1 MSSQLRGSGLLTKQH
16 RTANPHLFYR
26 VFYLCEPCMRI
37 PDVAVATKQEYCSL
51 HCSFEASRPRSGKAR
66 NNQTPESNTM
76 RRYQSFRAAFFTV
89 LTASSSG
96 FSPISSGQQSSLLV
110 ASNRQPSSSSCLTQ
124 LSATEQ
130 VRDAPSSATDTKVPA
145 IDEYAL
151 DELNKCTS
159 GTAARKVLEKALL
172 SSNAAIDNDD
182 NAPSNRLYA
191 SLSIPRGASER
202 SLSDA
207 DLAIQTGIRNS
218 KYSVMELIELNGDR
232 DADRA
237 ALSLLC
243 VTVGSMVSALAANQN
258 LPGPDIVR
266 FVVVWLLSF
275 APLAFVG
282 TGIAAPA
289 ELQAVLVRIQREL
302 LPTYRRRMLQ
312 HEAGH
317 FLLGHLLGLPIKGY
331 RANAVKNAV
340 EFYPLSDE
348 DVGLDRARMLG
359 FDKARINEN
368 GGDYPAP
375 ADGGSQPYFSEGGR
389 GDRAMQTSVFREK
402 KDYANNPF
410 LKLPSQNDPKQAWP
424 YRGFD
429 EETLD
434 QLAIISVAGVCAE
447 ILAFGNAEGG
457 YADLSQL
464 RQLFNAA
471 EPELDEKAMENRIR
485 YSLGYGISQLRR
497 HLGALDALVEV
508 MERDGSVAECVMAI
522 EQCENVS
529 GATVGD
535 YERIRREKI
544 RSDGVAFIERILLGG
559 GKNADTEDDG
569 VVYGKGGG
577 ERKKRFVLTGDDP
590 LYAAGA
596 AALAFFVWASSG
608 GVSLH

>member
-1 MSSQLRGSGLLTKQH
+1 MMG
-16 RTANPHLFYR
+16 
-26 VFYLCEPCMRI
+26 
-37 PDVAVATKQEYCSL
+37 
-51 HCSFEASRPRSGKAR
+51 
-66 NNQTPESNTM
+66 
-76 RRYQSFRAAFFTV
+76 RYQYLRAALFALV
-89 LTASSSG
+89 AGSSSG
-96 FSPISSGQQSSLLV
+96 FSPSSQNSARHATTSGRRTSSPPKLLTHLS
-110 ASNRQPSSSSCLTQ
+110 ASNQVVDATQ
-124 LSATEQ
+124 T
-130 VRDAPSSATDTKVPA
+130 TTKGKT
-145 IDEYAL
+145 IDEDVL
-151 DELNKCTS
+151 NELTKCTS
-159 GTAARKVLEKALL
+159 GTAARKILEKALL
-172 SSNAAIDNDD
+172 SSSNDD
-182 NAPSNRLYA
+182 DEGTSNSDRLYG
-191 SLSIPRGASER
+191 SLFIPRGASER

-237 ALSLLC
+237 SLALLC
-243 VTVGSMVSALAANQN
+243 VTVGSMFSALAANQN
-258 LPGPDIVR
+258 LPGPDIFR

-289 ELQAVLVRIQREL
+289 ELQAILVRIQREV

-340 EFYPLSDE
+340 EFYPLSDGE
-348 DVGLDRARMLG
+348 VGLDRARMMG
-359 FDKARINEN
+359 FDKARDD
-368 GGDYPAP
+368 GGYAEQSFDSTSS
-375 ADGGSQPYFSEGGR
+375 GSQPFFSEGGR
-389 GDRAMQTSVFREK
+389 GERAMQEQSVFREK

-434 QLAIISVAGVCAE
+434 KLAVISVAGVCAE

-471 EPELDEKAMENRIR
+471 EPDLDEKAMENRIR

-497 HLGALDALVEV
+497 HLGALDALVKV
-508 MERDGSVAECVMAI
+508 MERDGSVAECVLAI
-522 EQCENVS
+522 ESCENVS
-529 GATVGD
+529 GATIMGD
-535 YERIRREKI
+535 YERIRRDKI
-544 RSDGVAFIERILLGG
+544 RSEGVGLVERMLLGG

-577 ERKKRFVLTGDDP
+577 ERKKKFALTGDDP

-596 AALAFFVWASSG
+596 AALAFFIWASSG
-608 GVSLH
+608 GLSLH

>member
-1 MSSQLRGSGLLTKQH
+1 M
-16 RTANPHLFYR
+16 P
-26 VFYLCEPCMRI
+26 
-37 PDVAVATKQEYCSL
+37 SL
-51 HCSFEASRPRSGKAR
+51 
-66 NNQTPESNTM
+66 
-76 RRYQSFRAAFFTV
+76 
-89 LTASSSG
+89 
-96 FSPISSGQQSSLLV
+96 
-110 ASNRQPSSSSCLTQ
+110 
-124 LSATEQ
+124 
-130 VRDAPSSATDTKVPA
+130 ATDTKVPA
-145 IDEYAL
+145 IDEVVL
-151 DELNKCTS
+151 DELNKCTT
-159 GTAARKVLEKALL
+159 GTAARKILEKALL
-172 SSNAAIDNDD
+172 SNAAADNNDD
-182 NAPSNRLYA
+182 APSNRLYG
-191 SLSIPRGASER
+191 SLSIPRGASDR

-289 ELQAVLVRIQREL
+289 ELQAVLVRIQREV

-317 FLLGHLLGLPIKGY
+317 FLIGHLLGLPIKGY

-348 DVGLDRARMLG
+348 DVGLDRAQMLG

-368 GGDYPAP
+368 GGDYSAQK
-375 ADGGSQPYFSEGGR
+375 ADGGSEPYFSEGGR
-389 GDRAMQTSVFREK
+389 GDRAMQQQSVFREK
-402 KDYANNPF
+402 KDYVNNPF

-434 QLAIISVAGVCAE
+434 QLAIISAAGVCAE

-522 EQCENVS
+522 EKCENVS

-544 RSDGVAFIERILLGG
+544 RSDGVGFIERILLGG
-559 GKNADTEDDG
+559 GKNADSEDDG

>member
-1 MSSQLRGSGLLTKQH
+1 MMGRYQYLRTTLFAFVAGSSTGFLPSSK
-16 RTANPHLFYR
+16 N
-26 VFYLCEPCMRI
+26 
-37 PDVAVATKQEYCSL
+37 S
-51 HCSFEASRPRSGKAR
+51 AR
-66 NNQTPESNTM
+66 HSNTPGI
-76 RRYQSFRAAFFTV
+76 RTPSA
-89 LTASSSG
+89 
-96 FSPISSGQQSSLLV
+96 PIL
-110 ASNRQPSSSSCLTQ
+110 LTQ
-124 LSATEQ
+124 LSASNQ
-130 VRDAPSSATDTKVPA
+130 VVDATSAATKGQA
-145 IDEYAL
+145 IDEDVL
-151 DELNKCTS
+151 NELTKCVS
-159 GTAARKVLEKALL
+159 GTAARKILEKALL
-172 SSNAAIDNDD
+172 SNTNGDGDD
-182 NAPSNRLYA
+182 NSGRLYG
-191 SLSIPRGASER
+191 SLFIPRGASER

-218 KYSVMELIELNGDR
+218 KYSVMELIELSGDR

-237 ALSLLC
+237 SLALLC
-243 VTVGSMVSALAANQN
+243 VTVGSMFSALAANQN
-258 LPGPDIVR
+258 LPGPDIFR

-289 ELQAVLVRIQREL
+289 ELQAILVRIQREV

-317 FLLGHLLGLPIKGY
+317 FLVGHLLGLPIKGY

-340 EFYPLSDE
+340 EFYPLSDDE
-348 DVGLDRARMLG
+348 VGLDRARMLG
-359 FDKARINEN
+359 FDKARDN
-368 GGDYPAP
+368 
-375 ADGGSQPYFSEGGR
+375 DGEYVEQSFDSTASGSQPYFSEGGR
-389 GDRAMQTSVFREK
+389 GERAMQEQSVFREK

-434 QLAIISVAGVCAE
+434 KLAVISAAGVCAE

-471 EPELDEKAMENRIR
+471 EPDLDEKAMGNRIR

-522 EQCENVS
+522 ESCENVS
-529 GATVGD
+529 GATITGD
-535 YERIRREKI
+535 YERLRREKI
-544 RSDGVAFIERILLGG
+544 RSEGVGIVERVLLGG

-577 ERKKRFVLTGDDP
+577 ERKKKFALTGDDP

-596 AALAFFVWASSG
+596 AALAFFIWASSG
-608 GVSLH
+608 GLSLH